1 MDVEEYTRALAAA
14 NRYGWAF
21 LAAYGI
27 TWLVAAAAWA
37 RARART
43 AVIVTLFQG
52 MVALPVAQALTL
64 LTPGPP
70 PPHHAALDSLSVTIA
85 TGQLLG
91 LPVVIFLVLSR
102 RYTLVPLGMVILVV
116 VHFAPYSW
124 LYGTP
129 LYLVLGAAISVAAA
143 LVSHRTE
150 REGGPG
156 SIAGAH
162 RTCLSTGLLMLT
174 GAAVALAL

>member
-14 NRYGWAF
+14 NRHGWAF
-21 LAAYGI
+21 LAAYGT
-27 TWLVAAAAWA
+27 TWLVAAMAWA
-37 RARART
+37 KASPRT
-43 AVIVTLFQG
+43 AAIVTLFQG
-52 MVALPVAQALTL
+52 TVGLPVALALTL

-70 PPHHAALDSLSVTIA
+70 PPHHAALDSLSLTVA

-102 RYTLVPLGMVILVV
+102 RYTLVPLGLVILLV

-129 LYLVLGAAISVAAA
+129 LYMVLGGVISLAAA
-143 LVSHRTE
+143 LVSRHAE

-156 SIAGAH
+156 PTVGAH
-162 RTCLSTGLLMLT
+162 RTCLSTGLFLLS